1 MINNHQWSKLF
12 SKKPVKTGDFVY
24 VPSGTIHALNKG
36 IIVLETQ
43 QSSDTTYR
51 IYDYNRRDKKQ
62 VTTPASFKTS
72 KRRDNSAIY

>member
-51 IYDYNRRDKKQ
+51 IYDYDRRDKKQ
-62 VTTPASFKTS
+62 VSYASF
-72 KRRDNSAIY
+72 I